1 MKTESAPT
9 GKAITTRWWWVRHA
23 PVINPD
29 GILYGSMDLPCYT
42 DAVDEFSHLADCLPP
57 TPNWIITPLQR
68 TRQTA
73 DGILGSPT
81 GAHLG
86 KPTFR
91 IEPSL
96 VEQNYGNSEGL
107 TWNEYYAARPKDRPR
122 YPFWAAEANEKLEG
136 GESYAEAFRRAAP
149 TIDSLTQEY
158 QGQDIIMVGHGGI
171 IRAAVA
177 HALGLSPDSALTFQI
192 LNLSLT
198 RIDYRIEPDG
208 RKFARVITLNR
219 TLGPPP
225 VSYDQRYAPKKE
237 NLT

>member
-1 MKTESAPT
+1 MKTESAPA
-9 GKAITTRWWWVRHA
+9 KAITTRWWWVRHA

-29 GILYGSMDLPCYT
+29 GILYGAMDLPCHT
-42 DAVDEFSHLADCLPP
+42 DAADEFTHLADSLPT
-57 TPNWIITPLQR
+57 TPHWIITPLQR

-73 DGILGSPT
+73 AAILAST
-81 GAHLG
+81 NGARLG
-86 KPTFR
+86 RPDFR
-91 IEPSL
+91 VEPDFI
-96 VEQNYGNSEGL
+96 EQNYGVSEGM
-107 TWNEYYAARPKDRPR
+107 TWDEYYAARPKDKPR
-122 YPFWAAEANEKLEG
+122 HPFWATYADEKLAG
-136 GESYAEAFRRAAP
+136 GESYADAAARAHAA
-149 TIDSLTQEY
+149 IDRLTAEY

-177 HALGLSPDSALTFQI
+177 HALGVSPDTALTFQI

-225 VSYDQRYAPKKE
+225 LGYDQRYAPKKV
-237 NLT
+237 